1 VTSFCD
7 LNLIATYNSLFD
19 DVATQIRWFY
29 VIWFRQRFCD
39 AANCGPQVLPRWRA
53 LPH

>member
-1 VTSFCD
+1 MVDRTSAIADIVTSFCD

-29 VIWFRQRFCD
+29 VIWAR
-39 AANCGPQVLPRWRA
+39 
-53 LPH
+53 